1 MEIRLG
7 LSDATL
13 QSSVRAAGEKHSTRT
28 HIYLSIEDNGIR
40 GLGEV
45 SPQSTSLN
53 GDPSVAEVLCELRD
67 FALPQFQEVCARE
80 GAISSWTRVAR
91 FAGPRSSS
99 FFAVSLIEMAVLDFE
114 MRNQELRVSD
124 IWPATYETQSLST
137 VSILDEEDWIVNE
150 SSQRIRVKTS
160 PGEISE
166 FQLSRLR
173 SLSKPIILDFN
184 CSAQSDEDVISQ
196 VSALDGTVEV
206 MAVEQ
211 PFAVGNV
218 VDHAR
223 LSEQLHVS
231 VSLDEGVRSIR
242 DLEQI
247 ARYSA
252 ARLVCVKPSRVGG
265 LANARTMIAK
275 AQSLGIDAYVG
286 GFFESE
292 FARTVNAALASTCT
306 DQPSD
311 ISQVQMSLNRDAT
324 NFVSSALS
332 FGLEPSTTF
341 LSGLD
346 TLSE

>member
-1 MEIRLG
+1 MELRLG
-7 LSDATL
+7 LSNATL
-13 QSSVRAAGEKHSTRT
+13 QSSVRAAGEKHLTRT
-28 HIYLSIEDNGIR
+28 HIYLSIEDHGIR
-40 GLGEV
+40 GLGEI

-53 GDPSVAEVLCELRD
+53 GDPSTVEVLSELRE

-80 GAISSWTRVAR
+80 GAIPSWTRLAR

-114 MRNQELRVSD
+114 MRKQELRVSD
-124 IWPATYETQSLST
+124 ILPATYETPSLST

-166 FQLSRLR
+166 FQKSRLR

-223 LSEQLHVS
+223 LSERLHVA

-252 ARLVCVKPSRVGG
+252 AKLICVKPSRVGG

-275 AQSLGIDAYVG
+275 AQFLGIDAYIG

-292 FARTVNAALASTCT
+292 FARTVNRHLANACT
-306 DQPSD
+306 EQPSD
-311 ISQVQMSLNRDAT
+311 LSEVVLGSGEGTQ
-324 NFVSSALS
+324 NFVSDDHS
-332 FGLEPSTTF
+332 FGITSTTEF
-341 LSGLD
+341 LN
-346 TLSE
+346 TLNIF

>member
-1 MEIRLG
+1 MELRLG

-13 QSSVRAAGEKHSTRT
+13 QSSVRAAGEKHLTRT
-28 HIYLSIEDNGIR
+28 HIYLSIEDHGIR
-40 GLGEV
+40 GLGEI

-53 GDPSVAEVLCELRD
+53 GDPSTVEVLSELRE

-80 GAISSWTRVAR
+80 GAIPSWTRVAR

-114 MRNQELRVSD
+114 MRKQELRVSD
-124 IWPATYETQSLST
+124 IWPATYETPSLST

-166 FQLSRLR
+166 FQVERLR
-173 SLSKPIILDFN
+173 SLSKPVILDFN
-184 CSAQSDEDVISQ
+184 CSARNDDDVLSQ
-196 VSALDGTVEV
+196 VVALERIVEIA
-206 MAVEQ
+206 AVEQ

-223 LSEQLHVS
+223 LSEQLDVAI
-231 VSLDEGVRSIR
+231 SLDEGVRSIR

-252 ARLVCVKPSRVGG
+252 AKLVCVKPTRVGG

-275 AQSLGIDAYVG
+275 AQSLGIDAYLG

-292 FARTVNAALASTCT
+292 FARTVNAALAATCT

-311 ISQVQMSLNRDAT
+311 ISPVRMLANGGES
-324 NFVSSALS
+324 NFVTSAFS
-332 FGLEPSTTF
+332 FGLEPSTNF

>member
-1 MEIRLG
+1 MELRLG

-13 QSSVRAAGEKHSTRT
+13 QSSVRAAGEIHSTRT
-28 HIYLSIEDNGIR
+28 HIYLSIQDQGIR
-40 GLGEV
+40 GIGEV

-53 GDPSVAEVLCELRD
+53 GDPSVAEVLDELRD

-80 GAISSWTRVAR
+80 GAIPSWSRVAR

-99 FFAVSLIEMAVLDFE
+99 FFAVALIEMTVLDFE
-114 MRNQELRVSD
+114 LRKQELRVSQ
-124 IWPATYETQSLST
+124 IWPATYVTPIMST
-137 VSILDEEDWIVNE
+137 VSILDDEDWNLHEV
-150 SSQRIRVKTS
+150 SQRIRVKTS

-166 FQLSRLR
+166 NQLSRIR
-173 SLSKPIILDFN
+173 SLSKPVILDFN
-184 CSAQSDEDVISQ
+184 CSARSDEDVLSQ
-196 VSALDGTVEV
+196 VAALDGIIEI

-223 LSEQLHVS
+223 LSEQLHVA

-252 ARLVCVKPSRVGG
+252 AKLVCVKPSRVGG

-292 FARTVNAALASTCT
+292 FARTVNRHLANACT

-311 ISQVQMSLNRDAT
+311 LGEVALGFGGGSQ
-324 NFVSSALS
+324 NFVSDDQS
-332 FGLEPSTTF
+332 FGIAATREF
-341 LSGLD
+341 VN
-346 TLSE
+346 TLNIF

>member
-1 MEIRLG
+1 MELRLG

-13 QSSVRAAGEKHSTRT
+13 QSSVRAAGEIHSVRS
-28 HIYLSIEDNGIR
+28 HIFLSIEVQGIR

-53 GDPSVAEVLCELRD
+53 GDPSLADVLSELKE
-67 FALPQFQEVCARE
+67 FAIPQFQEVCSRE
-80 GAISSWTRVAR
+80 GAIPSWTRITR

-99 FFAVSLIEMAVLDFE
+99 YFAVALLEMAVLDY
-114 MRNQELRVSD
+114 ELRKQEQTISD
-124 IWPATYETQSLST
+124 VWSAAFETPILST
-137 VSILDEEDWIVNE
+137 VSILDTEVWGISDGA
-150 SSQRIRVKTS
+150 QRIRVKTS

-173 SLSKPIILDFN
+173 SLSKPVILDFN
-184 CSAQSDEDVISQ
+184 CSAQSDDDVISQ
-196 VSALDGTVEV
+196 VLALQDIVDIV
-206 MAVEQ
+206 AVEQ
-211 PFAVGNV
+211 PFAAGNV

-223 LSEQLHVS
+223 LSEQLHVG

-252 ARLVCVKPSRVGG
+252 AKLVCVKPARVGG

-275 AQSLGIDAYVG
+275 AHSLGIDAYVG
-286 GFFESE
+286 GFFESA
-292 FARTVNAALASTCT
+292 FGRNVNASLARACT

-311 ISQVQMSLNRDAT
+311 IGPVKVLANKEVND
-324 NFVSSALS
+324 FVTSSFS
-332 FGLEPSTTF
+332 FGLEPSTAFT
-341 LSGLD
+341 SGLD
-346 TLSE
+346 TLSK